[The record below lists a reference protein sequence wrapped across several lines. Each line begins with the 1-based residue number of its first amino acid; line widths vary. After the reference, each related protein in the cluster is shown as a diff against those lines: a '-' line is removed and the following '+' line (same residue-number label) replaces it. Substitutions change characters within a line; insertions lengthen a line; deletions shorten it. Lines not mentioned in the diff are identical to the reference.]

1 MIKKFLLLIL
11 LLGFQAECQAY
22 IMRTDSFPLIQEEML
37 KAGKNTLVIF
47 DIDEVVLVEKDQ
59 ARHPHYK
66 DFIIQECTGIKS
78 RHSPEEAEN
87 LFSIIWQQG
96 RIELVEP
103 GFAPLINQLLER
115 NIKVI
120 ALTNAWTGKFGYI
133 ENIEEWRLK
142 ILKDL
147 GIDFSKSFPRAKST
161 IFKSLPEKVPGRP
174 ATYLNGIVSTS
185 NLSKELVLESF
196 LAYINYKPKKIIFID
211 DKYKN
216 LESVEKFTQDKGIE
230 FVGIEYN
237 AVYNIPRKPLD
248 TTRAKFQYK
257 ILEKERRWLSD
268 EEANKILKK

>member
-1 MIKKFLLLIL
+1 
-11 LLGFQAECQAY
+11 
-22 IMRTDSFPLIQEEML
+22 MRTDSFPLIQEEML
-37 KAGKNTLVIF
+37 KAGKNTLVNF
-47 DIDEVVLVEKDQ
+47 DIDEVLLIEKDQ

-66 DFIIQECTGIKS
+66 DFIIKECIGIKS

-103 GFAPLINQLLER
+103 RFAPLINQLLER

-120 ALTNAWTGKFGYI
+120 TLTNAWTGKFGYI
-133 ENIEEWRLK
+133 ENIEEWRVK

-147 GIDFSKSFPRAKST
+147 GIDFSRGFPRAKST

-174 ATYLNGIVSTS
+174 ATYLNGMVSTS

-248 TTRAKFQYK
+248 MTRAKFQYK

-268 EEANKILKK
+268 EEADKMLKK